1 MISASFASTPL
12 IVASSL
18 CAVAAIVL
26 AYRKIFFALIAA
38 NFALVLLLCNG
49 DVTLGRFLFWL
60 AASAVAAA
68 IAFMLPDDVR
78 ASGAGTSFL
87 VTGALA
93 GMAVGVALDAM
104 TALIVGSAAG
114 ALFGALVFGNTRRG
128 KSLGFP
134 SRRYF
139 NYVLAKALPLVVV
152 MSAVGIAAA
161 TLIAKI

>member
-38 NFALVLLLCNG
+38 NFALALLLCNG

-60 AASAVAAA
+60 AAA
-68 IAFMLPDDVR
+68 IVFMLPDDVR